1 MQVKRQK
8 NIENYIVDFYI
19 PSAKIA
25 IELDGGQHGISD
37 NKEKDRQRDEAI
49 GKWEI
54 TVLRYTN
61 QDINTKFNAVCEDI
75 LKHLGLGAKDMKY

>member
-1 MQVKRQK
+1 M
-8 NIENYIVDFYI
+8 DFYI

-37 NKEKDRQRDEAI
+37 NKEKDSQRDEAI

-61 QDINTKFNAVCEDI
+61 QDINTKFNAACEDI
-75 LKHLGLGAKDMKY
+75 LKHLGLGAKDVEY